1 MRGVP
6 LIINLSRRGLW
17 VLGLC
22 ASLALANDP
31 APVPAAAAQAISS
44 ADEVIIT
51 EEGEQTTYEYRLN
64 GELRLIRV
72 VPAVGP
78 EYYLYPEDQT
88 LEGGIDQSDALLV
101 RWKLL
106 EF

>member
-1 MRGVP
+1 MHRLRP
-6 LIINLSRRGLW
+6 IINLSRRSLYA
-17 VLGLC
+17 LSLC
-22 ASLALANDP
+22 ASLACGDEP
-31 APVPAAAAQAISS
+31 SPVPASVAEEISG

-51 EEGEQTTYEYRLN
+51 EEGEQTTYEYRAN
-64 GELRLIRV
+64 GVLRVIRV

-78 EYYLYPEDQT
+78 EYYLYPEDQA
-88 LEGGIDQSDALLV
+88 LEAGIDQSDALLV

>member
-1 MRGVP
+1 MRGVRS
-6 LIINLSRRGLW
+6 IINLSRQSLC
-17 VLGLC
+17 VLGMC
-22 ASLALANDP
+22 ATLALADDP
-31 APVPAAAAQAISS
+31 APVPASAAQAISS
-44 ADEVIIT
+44 ADEVVIT

-72 VPAVGP
+72 VPAVGR
-78 EYYLYPEDQT
+78 EYYLYPEDQM
-88 LEGGIDQSDALLV
+88 LEAGIDQSDALLV